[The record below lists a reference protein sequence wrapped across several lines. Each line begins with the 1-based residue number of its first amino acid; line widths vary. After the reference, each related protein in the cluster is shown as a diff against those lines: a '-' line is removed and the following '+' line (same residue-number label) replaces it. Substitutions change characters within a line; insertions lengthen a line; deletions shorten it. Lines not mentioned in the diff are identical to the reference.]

1 MLGQYVG
8 VVEMECQCLI
18 DMINQHVLP
27 DCKTA
32 GLSTGGIE
40 GALASLEAGLHG
52 VHAAC
57 VHAAAP
63 CPSAFIAGSTFTQA
77 WVFLLHRCMLL
88 CVPLSTCP
96 ACRCCWLVL

>member
-32 GLSTGGIE
+32 GLSTAGIE

-63 CPSAFIAGSTFTQA
+63 CPS
-77 WVFLLHRCMLL
+77 CMLL
-88 CVPLSTCP
+88 CVPFSTCP
-96 ACRCCWLVL
+96 ACRGCWLVL